1 MPCRLLGRKL
11 QGGAESARP
20 WRHFGCLLVAPQL
33 VNKRVTVTRARSNL
47 NWFIPARRQHGRAS
61 ETERSGQA
69 SIWISGAPSAV
80 ATIGYYRPDGG
91 DSSLI
96 FD

>member
-1 MPCRLLGRKL
+1 
-11 QGGAESARP
+11 
-20 WRHFGCLLVAPQL
+20 VAAFWLPDGWLHVATQL

-47 NWFIPARRQHGRAS
+47 NWFIPMHRQCGRAS
-61 ETERSGQA
+61 ETARSGQA
-69 SIWISGAPSAV
+69 PIWISGAPSAV
-80 ATIGYYRPDGG
+80 ATIGYYRPKGG

>member
-1 MPCRLLGRKL
+1 VAAFWLPDG
-11 QGGAESARP
+11 
-20 WRHFGCLLVAPQL
+20 WVLVAPQL
-33 VNKRVTVTRARSNL
+33 VNKRVTVTQARSNL
-47 NWFIPARRQHGRAS
+47 NGSSPRTSNTDAS

-69 SIWISGAPSAV
+69 SIWISGAPWAV
-80 ATIGYYRPDGG
+80 ITIRYYRPDGG